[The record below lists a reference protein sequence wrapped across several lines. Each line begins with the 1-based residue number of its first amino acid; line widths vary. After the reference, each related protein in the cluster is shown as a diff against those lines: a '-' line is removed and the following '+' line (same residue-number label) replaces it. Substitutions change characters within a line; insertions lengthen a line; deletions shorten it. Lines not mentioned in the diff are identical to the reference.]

1 MGLMIAAIIIL
12 FFGMMVA
19 FSDDNITIRFNNKVE
34 NKINTNTD
42 DNELVK

>member
-19 FSDDNITIRFNNKVE
+19 FSGDNITIGFNNKVE
-34 NKINTNTD
+34 NKININTD